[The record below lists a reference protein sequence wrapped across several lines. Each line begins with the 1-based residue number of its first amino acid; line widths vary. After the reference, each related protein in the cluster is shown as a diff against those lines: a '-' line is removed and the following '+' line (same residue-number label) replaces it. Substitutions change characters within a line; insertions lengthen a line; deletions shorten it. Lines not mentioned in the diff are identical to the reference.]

1 MARQAIH
8 DHRVTV
14 RLACQAF
21 KISETCYRYDPK
33 LSSENELI
41 ADWLLRLTTTHKQ
54 WGFGLC
60 FMYLRNTKGF
70 KWNHKRVYRI
80 YKQLELNLR
89 IKPRRRIKR
98 DKPQALSVPL
108 SINQTWSIDF
118 MSDSLNTGRKIR
130 TFNVIDDYNRECLGI
145 EVDHSLPAQ
154 RVIQSLEQLIE
165 WRGKPKA
172 IRCDNGPE
180 YISHAL
186 REWAQTTGIELMH
199 IQPGKPTQ
207 NAYIERFNRTAR
219 NEWLNMHIFDSIDHA
234 QNTATQWMWV
244 YNNVRPHSSISGIP
258 PRKLLEAI

>member
-60 FMYLRNTKGF
+60 FMYLRNTKG
-70 KWNHKRVYRI
+70 
-80 YKQLELNLR
+80 
-89 IKPRRRIKR
+89 
-98 DKPQALSVPL
+98 
-108 SINQTWSIDF
+108 
-118 MSDSLNTGRKIR
+118 
-130 TFNVIDDYNRECLGI
+130 NVIDDYNRECLGI

-154 RVIQSLEQLIE
+154 RVIKSLEQLIE

-172 IRCDNGPE
+172 IRCDNEPE

-186 REWAQTTGIELMH
+186 RE
-199 IQPGKPTQ
+199 
-207 NAYIERFNRTAR
+207 
-219 NEWLNMHIFDSIDHA
+219 
-234 QNTATQWMWV
+234 
-244 YNNVRPHSSISGIP
+244 
-258 PRKLLEAI
+258 